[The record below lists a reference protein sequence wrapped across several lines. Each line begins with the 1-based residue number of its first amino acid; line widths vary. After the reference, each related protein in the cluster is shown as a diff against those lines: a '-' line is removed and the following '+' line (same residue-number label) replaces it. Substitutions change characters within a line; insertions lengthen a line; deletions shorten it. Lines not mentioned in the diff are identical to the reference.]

1 MSKTTSILTLG
12 RKHTE
17 GQRADFVYPLVWKGP
32 QPSDGM
38 APLHLTATVAFVA
51 KLSGAQHP
59 DKMTTALI
67 VGLKCLPLEVG

>member
-1 MSKTTSILTLG
+1 MSKMTSILALG

-17 GQRADFVYPLVWKGP
+17 GQRADFVCPLVWKGP
-32 QPSDGM
+32 QPSDST
-38 APLHLTATVAFVA
+38 ASRHLLATVAFVA
-51 KLSGAQHP
+51 NLSGAQQP